1 MPTINKMFL
10 GKSVAVAALLAAL
23 LVGVHTVQAHRIPAA
38 LQRQA
43 ERAADAGKADAAV
56 HYLRQYL
63 EFRPDDTDALVR
75 LAGMM
80 RERPGRGPGEQLLL
94 YDKILRADPAR
105 HAVRRDALDASL
117 RMGRYSDAETHAAA
131 LIAVF
136 PADAELR
143 QRLALA
149 QAATQKPE
157 EAARSYEAALTAD
170 PANVATYQLYAQ
182 FLARDQKAP
191 AEARAVVDR
200 LVAAVPQ
207 DPEAYLTRARF
218 DAGAGP
224 GATVL
229 ADLGR
234 ALDLDPENAEAL
246 VLLAEFYQ
254 KSRKLNEAHDCLAA
268 GVKLYP
274 ADLRLIR
281 SLAWLDLNMGN
292 IGAAVGVL
300 EDGMARVSD
309 SFELLVPLADLL
321 VQLGETGR
329 SEEIVAKLQARPTPA
344 AKMQTKYL
352 RARLHMRGL
361 RWAEAA
367 DLLTGLRLDAVNM
380 PGLESQTNLLL
391 AACQQRRGLLDEE
404 RETLKLLLNKDP
416 NHLAGRVGLAQ
427 AFLNAGRAAEAT
439 AEYETAVKSP
449 YASPAV
455 HATLVRLKCLEYAR
469 VGGRASDWAQLERVA
484 DDLIKSAS
492 AASSDPTILRAEIAE
507 ARGDLRQATALLRAE
522 ASRRPGDVRLWVA
535 LADRVAKLAGVSA
548 ALNILDEAQA
558 AAGDG
563 AEVRLARADL
573 SARDPA
579 LPRTLEP
586 LSEAIE
592 TWPDAEQT
600 RLLLGL
606 VEVLDRLGDEPG
618 VVRSYQ
624 KLVARRPNDLT
635 LWETL
640 GERAWRNGNAAVAQE
655 ALAAVTRIDPT
666 GRGAALL
673 NAWRAVHTKDT
684 ADVAAVEAAL
694 TAAFGESPERA
705 DACVA
710 RGHLKRLQ
718 NDAAGAAPLFERAVK
733 LEPGRFPPMQSYL
746 ADVAAYQSDDAVN
759 AVLLRLAS
767 DPRWAGEPLRRT
779 ARAAAKLAPTAVKKV
794 LAAAAPHVERE
805 PGGLGWLGDSYA
817 LAGLPTPA
825 AECFARAVASPVAN
839 ADDWLRLAV
848 RSAQRGS
855 PEAAVATLTQAE
867 AKLPAGLAASVLAS
881 YAESGVAPKGWQPT
895 FATADA
901 RRLFLR
907 ASLSVKLSRFQRA
920 ESVAMLEAALV
931 DATLPPADAAW
942 AGRNLAM
949 LLAARGSAADR
960 ARAVTLLTATGDAIG
975 DTPDEKRATAA
986 VLTALARHLDG
997 DARRAVTARA
1007 VQALES
1013 LVKET
1018 RSARDAYLLAQVYRA
1033 AGSRKAA
1040 IDVLNSLMEADPKNL
1055 DYHLMALEEL
1065 TDLGQMTPA
1074 VAFAQRLLALYPTDF
1089 RAVAAVARFECKAGR
1104 PERGLALAEAY
1115 VRTADATVGDLPAKS
1130 ARAAELLDE
1139 LVRLPSVRHTPAGR
1153 KMTDAA
1159 VERYEALISGR
1170 PDALVAA
1177 AGLLAQDAR
1186 HAEGFA
1192 LIDKA
1197 GKSPTARTR
1206 AAAGMAV
1213 LRAGGASER
1222 QFATVAEWLAAARRD
1237 EPDAPGPLLNEAEF
1251 YALKLDYA
1259 RAEAIYTEVLAKEP
1273 RNVVA
1278 LNNLA
1283 WILAPQPES
1292 SAKALELID
1301 RAVAEVGVTGE
1312 LLDTRARVRIA
1323 SKQFELAEKDLTE
1336 ALTQEKTGLRM
1347 FHLALSKQAQTPPRK
1362 ADAATAFKQAKERGL
1377 EARGVHPADLPQF
1390 RVLDAESLLGPS

>member
-10 GKSVAVAALLAAL
+10 GKLVAAAALLIAL
-23 LVGVHTVQAHRIPAA
+23 TAGVHAVQAHRIPAA

-43 ERAADAGKADAAV
+43 ERAAEAGKPDAAV

-63 EFRPDDTDALVR
+63 EFRPQDTDAQER

-80 RERPGRGPGEQLLL
+80 RERPGRDPGDQLLL

-105 HAVRRDALDASL
+105 HGVRRDALDASL
-117 RMGRYSDAETHAAA
+117 RLGRYADAETHAAA
-131 LIAVF
+131 LIVVF
-136 PADAELR
+136 PADAALR
-143 QRLALA
+143 QKLALA

-170 PANVATYQLYAQ
+170 PADVSTYQLYAQ
-182 FLARDQKAP
+182 FLYRDKKSP
-191 AEARAVVDR
+191 EEARAVVDR

-218 DAGAGP
+218 DAGLGQ
-224 GATVL
+224 GATVA

-300 EDGMARVSD
+300 EDGMARVAD

-352 RARLHMRGL
+352 QARLHMRGL

-391 AACQQRRGLLDEE
+391 AACQQRRGLADEE

-427 AFLNAGRAAEAT
+427 AYLNAGRTAEAI
-439 AEYETAVKSP
+439 AEYESAVKSP

-455 HATLVRLKCLEYAR
+455 HATLVRLKCLEFAR
-469 VGGRASDWAQLERVA
+469 TGGRASDWTQLERVA
-484 DDLIKSAS
+484 DDLAKGAA
-492 AASSDPTILRAEIAE
+492 AASSEPTILRAEVVE
-507 ARGDLRQATALLRAE
+507 ARGDLKQATAILRAE

-535 LADRVAKLAGVSA
+535 LADRVAKLAGVAA

-579 LPRTLEP
+579 LLRPLEP

-618 VVRSYQ
+618 VIRAYQ
-624 KLVARRPNDLT
+624 KLLARRPNDVT
-635 LWETL
+635 LWEAL
-640 GERAWRNGNAAVAQE
+640 GERAWRTGNAAVA
-655 ALAAVTRIDPT
+655 ADAVAAVTRLDPA
-666 GRGAALL
+666 GKGVALL
-673 NAWRAVHTKDT
+673 NAWRAVHTKD
-684 ADVAAVEAAL
+684 AGNVAAVEAAL
-694 TAAFGESPERA
+694 VQAFGASPERA
-705 DACVA
+705 DACLA
-710 RGHLKRLQ
+710 RGYLKRLQ
-718 NDAAGAAPLFERAVK
+718 NDAAGAAVLFERAVK

-746 ADVAAYQSDDAVN
+746 ADVAAYQGDA
-759 AVLLRLAS
+759 AVSAVTLRLAS
-767 DPRWAGEPLRRT
+767 DPRWAGEPMRRT
-779 ARAAAKLAPTAVKKV
+779 VRAAAKLAPAAAKKI

-817 LAGLPTPA
+817 LAALPAPA
-825 AECFARAVASPVAN
+825 AECFERATASPVAN
-839 ADDWLRLAV
+839 ADDWLRLAA
-848 RSAQRGS
+848 RTAERGN
-855 PEAAVATLTQAE
+855 PDAAAAVLAQAQ
-867 AKLPAGLAASVLAS
+867 AKLPAGLAASVLAT
-881 YAESGVAPKGWQPT
+881 YAESGVAPKGWRPA
-895 FATADA
+895 FATPDA

-907 ASLSVKLSRFQRA
+907 ASLSVKLSRFQRT

-931 DATLPPADAAW
+931 DATLPAGDAAW
-942 AGRNLAM
+942 ANRNLAM

-960 ARAVTLLTATGDAIG
+960 ARAVTLLTATNDATG
-975 DTPDEKRATAA
+975 ETPDEMRATAA
-986 VLTALARHLDG
+986 VLSKLARHLDG
-997 DARRAVTARA
+997 DARRAVMARA
-1007 VQALES
+1007 VLALEG
-1013 LVKET
+1013 LVRET
-1018 RSARDAYLLAQVYRA
+1018 HSPRDAYLLAQVYRA
-1033 AGSRKAA
+1033 AGNRRAA
-1040 IDVLNSLMEADPKNL
+1040 IDLLNNLLDKDRNNL

-1074 VAFAQRLLALYPTDF
+1074 VAFAQRLLALYPSDF

-1104 PERGLALAEAY
+1104 PDRALALAEAY

-1130 ARAAELLDE
+1130 ARSAELLDE
-1139 LVRLPSVRHTPAGR
+1139 LVRLPSVRRTPAGR

-1177 AGLLAQDAR
+1177 AGLLAKDDR
-1186 HAEGFA
+1186 HGEGFA
-1192 LIDKA
+1192 LIEKA
-1197 GKSPTARTR
+1197 GKLLPARTR
-1206 AAAGMAV
+1206 AAAGLAI
-1213 LRAGGASER
+1213 LRGGGASER
-1222 QFATVAEWLAAARRD
+1222 QFAAVAEWLAAARRD

-1251 YALKLDYA
+1251 AALKLDYA
-1259 RAEAIYTEVLAKEP
+1259 RAEAIYTDVLVREP

-1292 SAKALELID
+1292 SARALELID

-1336 ALTQEKTGLRM
+1336 ALTQEKTSLRL
-1347 FHLALSKQAQTPPRK
+1347 FHLALAKQFQTPPRK

-1377 EARGVHPADLPQF
+1377 EAQGVHPADLPQF
-1390 RVLDAESLLGPS
+1390 RVLDAESLRGPS

>member
-1 MPTINKMFL
+1 MPTINKFFL
-10 GKSVAVAALLAAL
+10 GKLVAVTALLAAL

-43 ERAADAGKADAAV
+43 ERAADAGKSESAV

-63 EFRPDDTDALVR
+63 EFRPDDTDAQER

-80 RERPGRGPGEQLLL
+80 RERPGRDPGDQLLL
-94 YDKILRADPAR
+94 YDKILRADPTR
-105 HAVRRDALDASL
+105 HTVRRDALTASL
-117 RMGRYSDAETHAAA
+117 RIGRYTDAETHALE
-131 LIAVF
+131 LIKTF

-143 QRLALA
+143 QKLALA
-149 QAATQKPE
+149 QAAAQKTDD
-157 EAARSYEAALTAD
+157 ARRSYEAALAAD
-170 PANVATYQLYAQ
+170 PANVATYQMYAQ
-182 FLARDQKAP
+182 FLYRDVKSND
-191 AEARAVVDR
+191 EARAVVDR
-200 LVAAVPQ
+200 LVNAAPQ
-207 DPEAYLTRARF
+207 DAEAYLTRARF
-218 DAGAGP
+218 DAGLGQ
-224 GATVL
+224 GTTVA

-254 KSRKLNEAHDCLAA
+254 KSRKLNEAHDCLAN

-352 RARLHMRGL
+352 QARLHMRGL
-361 RWAEAA
+361 RWTEAA
-367 DLLTGLRLDAVNM
+367 DLLTSLRLDAVNM

-391 AACQQRRGLLDEE
+391 AACQQRRGRPDEE

-427 AFLNAGRAAEAT
+427 AYLNAGRTAEAMT
-439 AEYETAVKSP
+439 EYEAAVKSP

-469 VGGRASDWAQLERVA
+469 VGGRAADWSQLERVA
-484 DDLIKSAS
+484 DDLAKAGT
-492 AASSDPTILRAEIAE
+492 AASSEPTILRAEVVE
-507 ARGDLRQATALLRAE
+507 ARGDLKQATAILRAE

-579 LPRTLEP
+579 LSRPLEP
-586 LSEAIE
+586 LAEAIE

-606 VEVLDRLGDEPG
+606 VEIFDRLADEPG
-618 VVRSYQ
+618 VLRTYQ

-635 LWETL
+635 IWETL
-640 GERAWRNGNAAVAQE
+640 GERALRNGNAAVAAD
-655 ALAAVTRIDPT
+655 ALTAVTRLDPA
-666 GRGAALL
+666 GKSAALL
-673 NAWRAVHTKDT
+673 NAWRAVHTKN
-684 ADVAAVEAAL
+684 AGDVAAVETAL
-694 TAAFGESPERA
+694 VQAFGESPERS
-705 DACVA
+705 DACLA
-710 RGHLKRLQ
+710 RGYLKRLQ
-718 NDAAGAAPLFERAVK
+718 NDAAGASVLFDRALK

-746 ADVAAYQSDDAVN
+746 ADAAAYRADDAVS
-759 AVLLRLAS
+759 AVTLRLAS
-767 DPRWAGEPLRRT
+767 DPRWTGEPFRRT
-779 ARAAAKLAPTAVKKV
+779 VRAAVKLAPGAAKKI

-805 PGGLGWLGDSYA
+805 PGGLGWLGESYA

-825 AECFARAVASPVAN
+825 GECFERAVASPVAN

-848 RSAQRGS
+848 RGK
-855 PEAAVATLTQAE
+855 PDAAVSVLAQAQT
-867 AKLPAGLAASVLAS
+867 KLPAGLAASVLAS

-895 FATADA
+895 FATPDA

-907 ASLSVKLSRFQRA
+907 ASLSVKLSRYQRA
-920 ESVAMLEAALV
+920 EAVAMLETAVA
-931 DATLPPADAAW
+931 DTTLPATDAAW
-942 AGRNLAM
+942 ANRNLAM
-949 LLAARGSAADR
+949 LLAARGTAADR
-960 ARAVTLLTATGDAIG
+960 ARAVTLLTGTGDAIG

-997 DARRAVTARA
+997 DARRAVMARA
-1007 VQALES
+1007 VQALET
-1013 LVKET
+1013 LVRET
-1018 RSARDAYLLAQVYRA
+1018 RSPRDAYLLAQVYRA

-1065 TDLGQMTPA
+1065 TDLGQMAPA
-1074 VAFAQRLLALYPTDF
+1074 VAFAQRLLALYPSDF
-1089 RAVAAVARFECKAGR
+1089 RAIAAVSRFECKAGR
-1104 PERGLALAEAY
+1104 PERALALAEAY

-1130 ARAAELLDE
+1130 AKSAELLDE
-1139 LVRLPSVRHTPAGR
+1139 LVRLPSVRRTEAGR

-1177 AGLLAQDAR
+1177 AGLLAQDQR
-1186 HAEGFA
+1186 HTDAFA
-1192 LIDKA
+1192 LIDKS
-1197 GKSPTARTR
+1197 GKTLPARTR
-1206 AAAGMAV
+1206 AAAGMAI

-1222 QFATVAEWLAAARRD
+1222 QFATVQEWLTAARRD
-1237 EPDAPGPLLNEAEF
+1237 EPDSPGPLLNEGEF
-1251 YALKLDYA
+1251 AALKLDYA
-1259 RAEAIYTEVLAKEP
+1259 RAEAIYTAVLAKEP

-1301 RAVAEVGVTGE
+1301 RAVAEIGVTGE

-1323 SKQFELAEKDLTE
+1323 AKQFELAEKDLTE

-1347 FHLALSKQAQTPPRK
+1347 FHLALAKQAQTPPKK

-1377 EARGVHPADLPQF
+1377 EAKGVHPADLPQF
-1390 RVLDAESLLGPS
+1390 RVLDAESLRGPS

>member
-10 GKSVAVAALLAAL
+10 GKLVAATALFAAL

-63 EFRPDDTDALVR
+63 EFRPDDTDALAR
-75 LAGMM
+75 LAEMT
-80 RERPGRGPGEQLLL
+80 RDRPGRGPGEQLLL

-117 RMGRYSDAETHAAA
+117 RMGRYTDAETHALA

-136 PADAELR
+136 PSDAELR

-149 QAATQKPE
+149 QAAAQKPE
-157 EAARSYEAALTAD
+157 EATRSYEAALTAD

-182 FLARDQKAP
+182 FLFRDQKAP
-191 AEARAVVDR
+191 EEARAVVDR

-218 DAGAGP
+218 DAGLGQ

-367 DLLTGLRLDAVNM
+367 DLLTALRLDAVSM

-427 AFLNAGRAAEAT
+427 AYLNAGRAAEAT

-484 DDLIKSAS
+484 DDLTKSG
-492 AASSDPTILRAEIAE
+492 AAVSSDPTVLRAEIAE
-507 ARGDLRQATALLRAE
+507 ARGDLRQATAILRAE
-522 ASRRPGDVRLWVA
+522 ASHRPGDVRLWVA

-579 LPRTLEP
+579 LPRSLER
-586 LSEAIE
+586 LAEAIE

-624 KLVARRPNDLT
+624 KLVLRRPNDLT

-640 GERAWRNGNAAVAQE
+640 GERAWRNGNAAAAQD
-655 ALAAVTRIDPT
+655 ALAAVTRLDPA
-666 GRGAALL
+666 GKSAALL

-684 ADVAAVEAAL
+684 AGVAAVEAAL
-694 TAAFGESPERA
+694 TRAFGESPERA
-705 DACVA
+705 DACVV

-733 LEPGRFPPMQSYL
+733 LDPGRFPPMQSYL
-746 ADVAAYQSDDAVN
+746 ADVAAYQGDDAVR

-779 ARAAAKLAPTAVKKV
+779 VRAAAKLAPSAAKKI

-825 AECFARAVASPVAN
+825 AECYARAVTLPVAN

-848 RSAQRGS
+848 RSPDQ
-855 PEAAVATLTQAE
+855 AAATLAQAQ

-895 FATADA
+895 FATAEA

-920 ESVAMLEAALV
+920 EPLALLEAALA

-1074 VAFAQRLLALYPTDF
+1074 IAFAQRLLALYPTDF
-1089 RAVAAVARFECKAGR
+1089 RAVAAVARFECKANR
-1104 PERGLALAEAY
+1104 PERALALAEAY

-1139 LVRLPSVRHTPAGR
+1139 LVRLPGVRHTPAGR

-1177 AGLLAQDAR
+1177 AGLLAQDQR

-1197 GKSPTARTR
+1197 GKSLAARTH

-1213 LRAGGASER
+1213 VRAGGASER

-1259 RAEAIYTEVLAKEP
+1259 RAEAVYAEVLAKEP

-1347 FHLALSKQAQTPPRK
+1347 FHLALSKQAQTPPRR

-1377 EARGVHPADLPQF
+1377 EAKGVHPADLPQF
-1390 RVLDAESLLGPS
+1390 RVLDAESLRGPS